1 MASRS
6 FSHFVEEALG
16 KFPHLVIYIFLEWV
30 LIFILFLDGFL
41 AFIANEYARFFEL
54 KIPCWLCTRFDHAMV
69 HRNPDFYYNE
79 SVCEAHKK
87 DMSSLAFCHNHKKL
101 SDIRKMCEGCLLS
114 FATEKESD
122 CDTYKSLVGI
132 LHKDLECFVEDGQPI
147 QLSLKDDDGL
157 MMQLDRN
164 STQKC
169 SCCGKPLK
177 VKSSSPYIAKA
188 RHSEARAPTPSPRAF
203 PFSSSKN
210 DHPHSLDLPHIGYT
224 PLKFMSPNDSEH
236 LEEDDGHHNVKSDKF
251 TPTFTRGNKFFGI
264 PLSDSTN
271 NSPRWSYRFNKKSP
285 LEKTEFASDSH
296 EVMNSVQNDF
306 DDAIVNN
313 LKRQVRL
320 DRKSLMALYMD
331 LDEERSASAVA
342 ANNAMAMITRLQA
355 EKAAVQM
362 EALQYQR
369 MMEEQ
374 AEYDEEAL
382 EATNDM
388 LIKREEEIRALEAE
402 LDFYRNKYGT
412 LIEESGGGNTPS
424 YRLNEARGEDF
435 KDIKAD
441 KTYLLG
447 RMKKIENRSPFSE
460 TGSYSLHSDSDSV
473 NNIDSETGN

>member
-1 MASRS
+1 M
-6 FSHFVEEALG
+6 
-16 KFPHLVIYIFLEWV
+16 YIVREDIKSTTVPL
-30 LIFILFLDGFL
+30 LADG
-41 AFIANEYARFFEL
+41 
-54 KIPCWLCTRFDHAMV
+54 D
-69 HRNPDFYYNE
+69 
-79 SVCEAHKK
+79 
-87 DMSSLAFCHNHKKL
+87 
-101 SDIRKMCEGCLLS
+101 DIN
-114 FATEKESD
+114 
-122 CDTYKSLVGI
+122 
-132 LHKDLECFVEDGQPI
+132 
-147 QLSLKDDDGL
+147 DD
-157 MMQLDRN
+157 
-164 STQKC
+164 
-169 SCCGKPLK
+169 
-177 VKSSSPYIAKA
+177 
-188 RHSEARAPTPSPRAF
+188 
-203 PFSSSKN
+203 SSK
-210 DHPHSLDLPHIGYT
+210 L
-224 PLKFMSPNDSEH
+224 
-236 LEEDDGHHNVKSDKF
+236 

-285 LEKTEFASDSH
+285 LEKTEFASDSN
-296 EVMNSVQNDF
+296 EVMNSIQNDF

-320 DRKSLMALYMD
+320 DRKSLMALYME

-388 LIKREEEIRALEAE
+388 LMKREEEIRDLEAE
-402 LDFYRNKYGT
+402 LEFYRNKYGT
-412 LIEESGGGNTPS
+412 LIEESGGNNTPS
-424 YRLNEARGEDF
+424 FRLNEARGEDF

-447 RMKKIENRSPFSE
+447 RMKKIENRSTFSE
-460 TGSYSLHSDSDSV
+460 NGAYSLHSDSDSV